1 MDTEGTIYG
10 MNLAPQLQNDRMVQD
25 NLVEADAERNAYE
38 KFIHAHDKSDNAEHA
53 LDSDE
58 EGDDEDEDKVTDS
71 ECLAGS
77 HPLPR
82 QTPFRFDPL
91 THMTEECA
99 MSASEEKSSFITWR
113 RDIKLPANPQKVP

>member
-1 MDTEGTIYG
+1 MDTEGTIFG
-10 MNLAPQLQNDRMVQD
+10 MNLAAQLQNDHMVQD

-38 KFIHAHDKSDNAEHA
+38 NKFIHAHDKSDNAEHA

-71 ECLAGS
+71 ESLAGY
-77 HPLPR
+77 HPIPR

-91 THMTEECA
+91 THMTEDCS
-99 MSASEEKSSFITWR
+99 MYASEEKSSFI
-113 RDIKLPANPQKVP
+113 